1 MHNELLDQLQLC
13 TATSSVQNIFATPT
27 LSFKLFCP
35 TLYANL
41 HDKPTAKDYTL
52 KRNNSD
58 RNNDRGQGKIIDNKH
73 YDKGQDN
80 EKRPRIET
88 RGSII
93 NKTGKKIFFPQGLD
107 QRYCSDFLD
116 AGEACR
122 HGDKC
127 RFVHAVYPGGFTEKD
142 KPIVDDFIKNEP
154 GLSFN
159 PNCKV
164 ANKNVSTKGSGQ

>member
-1 MHNELLDQLQLC
+1 MLTSMTNQQLKTIPLKE
-13 TATSSVQNIFATPT
+13 TTVIGIF
-27 LSFKLFCP
+27 
-35 TLYANL
+35 
-41 HDKPTAKDYTL
+41 
-52 KRNNSD
+52 
-58 RNNDRGQGKIIDNKH
+58 DRGQGKIIDNKH

-93 NKTGKKIFFPQGLD
+93 NKTGKKIIFPQGLH
-107 QRYCSDFLD
+107 QIYCSDFLD

-122 HGDKC
+122 HWDKC
-127 RFVHAVYPGGFTEKD
+127 RFVHAVYRGGFIEKD
-142 KPIVDDFIKNEP
+142 KSIVDDFIKNEP